1 MSYCVNCGV
10 ELDPSLKSCPL
21 CHTPVINPNE
31 LKKEETVYPYPTQKG
46 QVEVVKRKDLGIL
59 LSIVVLA
66 TSTTCILLN
75 LLVFSQSPW
84 SLLIVGACVILW
96 TLLVPFVI
104 YSRLPIYVSIS
115 LDALAVGI
123 YLYML
128 TYLTRSRSWFFHVAL
143 PILILIWVLVE
154 LITVLFRHLSTSILA
169 GALYLFIAVPVLC
182 IGIEIIV
189 DLFLTDSISLTWSMV
204 VLTVCVIIDIALV
217 TVISRSRLRNAVRR
231 RLHF

>member
-75 LLVFSQSPW
+75 LLVFSQSPC
-84 SLLIVGACVILW
+84 SLW
-96 TLLVPFVI
+96 
-104 YSRLPIYVSIS
+104 
-115 LDALAVGI
+115 
-123 YLYML
+123 
-128 TYLTRSRSWFFHVAL
+128 
-143 PILILIWVLVE
+143 
-154 LITVLFRHLSTSILA
+154 
-169 GALYLFIAVPVLC
+169 VPV
-182 IGIEIIV
+182 
-189 DLFLTDSISLTWSMV
+189 
-204 VLTVCVIIDIALV
+204 
-217 TVISRSRLRNAVRR
+217 
-231 RLHF
+231 